1 MRPLFS
7 VSALIVGTAL
17 AFAAPTASAYCDIR
31 ETKCYK
37 NKGKC
42 NIKFRNRTA
51 VEDKTDRN
59 SRLNQRASAQIIRV
73 KAVKEN
79 SKAAGNIINIEA
91 GTSKTMNLD
100 KKFKRDFARIR
111 ISSPTMAAVD
121 GVTMSCEHVLQVL
134 NGNGTCKVFYG
145 IKRRHKDDRK
155 YRYQHGYQCDG
166 GSLGGPS

>member
-1 MRPLFS
+1 MKHLT
-7 VSALIVGTAL
+7 VSASLVLAL
-17 AFAAPTASAYCDIR
+17 SIAVFAPAAVADCDIR

-42 NIKFRNRTA
+42 NIKFRNRTG
-51 VEDKTDRN
+51 VEDKTDSD

-79 SKAAGNIINIEA
+79 GKAAGNVINIEA
-91 GTSKTMNLD
+91 GTSKTMNID
-100 KKFKRDFARIR
+100 KKWKKDFARIR

-121 GVTMSCEHVLQVL
+121 GVTMSCDHVLQVL

-145 IKRRHKDDRK
+145 IKRRSNDDRK
-155 YRYQHGYQCDG
+155 YRYQLGYQCDG
-166 GSLGGPS
+166 GSLGGPN

>member
-1 MRPLFS
+1 MKYHSLM
-7 VSALIVGTAL
+7 SALAASL
-17 AFAAPTASAYCDIR
+17 MAAFAAPTASADCDIR

-42 NIKFRNRTA
+42 NIKFRNRTG

-73 KAVKEN
+73 KAVKDN
-79 SKAAGNIINIEA
+79 GKPAGNIINIEA
-91 GTSKTMNLD
+91 GTSKTMNID
-100 KKFKRDFARIR
+100 KKWNKEFAQIR

-121 GVTMSCEHVLQVL
+121 GVTMSCDHVLQVL

-145 IKRRHKDDRK
+145 IKQRSNDSRK
-155 YRYQHGYQCDG
+155 YRYQLGYQCDG
-166 GSLGGPS
+166 GSLGGPN